1 MQYKYSPQCS
11 DKTIS
16 YQFQGETVIATLNG
30 EQQVVD
36 LSNVSQYPQF
46 DKSEQSTI
54 ELPFFILSVR
64 TVDGIKRVELLK
76 FHKPDA
82 PYSERF
88 GFDWEEV

>member
-1 MQYKYSPQCS
+1 MQIKYSPQCS
-11 DKTIS
+11 EKTIS

-36 LSNVSQYPQF
+36 LSNVSKYPQF
-46 DKSEQSTI
+46 DDEQQT

-64 TVDGIKRVELLK
+64 TDEGVKKVELLR
-76 FHKPDA
+76 FHKENA
-82 PYSERF
+82 PENERF

>member
-1 MQYKYSPQCS
+1 MQIKYSPQCS

-30 EQQVVD
+30 ESQTVD
-36 LSNVSQYPQF
+36 LSEITQYPEF
-46 DKSEQSTI
+46 NENEQQTI

-64 TVDGIKRVELLK
+64 MIDGVKRVELLK
-76 FHKPDA
+76 FHKENA
-82 PYSERF
+82 PENERF